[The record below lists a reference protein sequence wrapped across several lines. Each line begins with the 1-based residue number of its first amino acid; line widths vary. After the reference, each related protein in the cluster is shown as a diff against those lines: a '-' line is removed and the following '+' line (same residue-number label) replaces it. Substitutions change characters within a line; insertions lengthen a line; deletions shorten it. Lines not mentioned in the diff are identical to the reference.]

1 MVDYLAYDE
10 PIQIIDTEQATR
22 GKAVVPRAPP
32 LKPPISYN
40 GYQRIDLNTMI
51 PQSASLPIIDPLD
64 DSYYIPSHRRAE
76 RREKQQRNIEK
87 ERAQHEKGQLE
98 ALLNSLQGPDW
109 LRVIGVSGV
118 AEGARK
124 EYESKRDVFIRE
136 VRILLKKFRVW
147 KEAEKKLALEKAA
160 REEEEEEE
168 EEDDDEEAEEND
180 DASDVEDHDLSTDD
194 PDAWAARQLRIE
206 AKSARSKRKKPEEKI
221 KIKIRIRLPPRPITP
236 EPPKPFTSFFDKPH
250 LRQVA
255 LSKGRHS
262 VRRTALAF
270 GHPVPEPEI
279 QDFHLPDG
287 FMSKENMLANA
298 RKKRRL
304 NREKK
309 EAEAEAEAK
318 AKREARIK
326 AKVADDVQ

>member
-1 MVDYLAYDE
+1 MALLPH
-10 PIQIIDTEQATR
+10 PIDRPT
-22 GKAVVPRAPP
+22 
-32 LKPPISYN
+32 
-40 GYQRIDLNTMI
+40 
-51 PQSASLPIIDPLD
+51 IDPLD
-64 DSYYIPSHRRAE
+64 DSYYLPSHRRAE

-109 LRVIGVSGV
+109 LRVIGVTGV
-118 AEGARK
+118 VEGARK
-124 EYESKRDVFIRE
+124 EYESKRDCFIRE
-136 VRILLKKFRVW
+136 VRVLLKKFSIW

-160 REEEEEEE
+160 RDEEE
-168 EEDDDEEAEEND
+168 EEDDAEEEADGSEI
-180 DASDVEDHDLSTDD
+180 EDHDLSIDD

-206 AKSARSKRKKPEEKI
+206 ARSARSKRKKPEE

-262 VRRTALAF
+262 VRRTVLAF
-270 GHPVPEPEI
+270 GHPVPEPNGQE
-279 QDFHLPDG
+279 FYLPEG
-287 FMSKENMLANA
+287 FMSKETMLANA

-304 NREKK
+304 NRERKEK
-309 EAEAEAEAK
+309 EAELEIK
-318 AKREARIK
+318 AKREARIIAK
-326 AKVADDVQ
+326 ASDHV